1 MQALLLVGGLGTRL
15 KSVVSDRPKPMADVK
30 GKPFLEYLILELKKN
45 NITKLVMAVGY
56 LGKMIEEYFGN
67 GQKWGVEIQYSY
79 EEEQL
84 GTAGAIKNAE
94 HLLTE
99 ENFFVLNGDTFYK
112 AIYADILSLYQS
124 KKYDIVLA
132 LRAVSDVSRYGKVEL
147 EENSIVAFNEKE
159 QRPKAGLINGGI
171 YLISK
176 SLLDRIP
183 NGRCSLENEVIPQLL
198 QEGVN
203 IGGLVNKG
211 YFIDIGIPEDYKRF
225 IEDVNNKVI

>member
-1 MQALLLVGGLGTRL
+1 M
-15 KSVVSDRPKPMADVK
+15 
-30 GKPFLEYLILELKKN
+30 
-45 NITKLVMAVGY
+45 
-56 LGKMIEEYFGN
+56 
-67 GQKWGVEIQYSY
+67 
-79 EEEQL
+79 
-84 GTAGAIKNAE
+84 
-94 HLLTE
+94 LTE